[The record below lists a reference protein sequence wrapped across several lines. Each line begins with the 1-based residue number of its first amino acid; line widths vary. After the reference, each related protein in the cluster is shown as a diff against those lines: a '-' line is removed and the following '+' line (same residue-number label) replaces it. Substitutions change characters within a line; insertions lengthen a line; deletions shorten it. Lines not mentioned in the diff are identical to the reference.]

1 MWRDPRHY
9 QLGAL
14 YSLFLYGAFALGFDV
29 KPLHVVLTI
38 ATAAITQVLF
48 SWIFRVPVELRSA
61 LITSCSLCL
70 LLRSSVWWVPVFA
83 AFVAMGSKF
92 VLRWNGKHIFN
103 PANGAIILCLLVFDN
118 AWVSPGQW
126 GNTAFFGFLFAC
138 LGGLV
143 VMRAKRADVS
153 LAFLFFYSAMIF
165 ARSLYLGEPMT
176 IPFHRLE
183 SGALLLF
190 TFFMISDPKTT
201 PNSRVARILYAFLVA
216 AGAYYVTFK
225 MFRTN
230 GLLWS
235 LVVVSLLVPFM
246 DLLFRGEIYQWR
258 KKDEVQFSS

>member
-1 MWRDPRHY
+1 
-9 QLGAL
+9 
-14 YSLFLYGAFALGFDV
+14 
-29 KPLHVVLTI
+29 
-38 ATAAITQVLF
+38 
-48 SWIFRVPVELRSA
+48 
-61 LITSCSLCL
+61 
-70 LLRSSVWWVPVFA
+70 
-83 AFVAMGSKF
+83 
-92 VLRWNGKHIFN
+92 
-103 PANGAIILCLLVFDN
+103 
-118 AWVSPGQW
+118 
-126 GNTAFFGFLFAC
+126 
-138 LGGLV
+138 
-143 VMRAKRADVS
+143 MRAKRADVS

-176 IPFHRLE
+176 IPIHRLE

-235 LVVVSLLVPFM
+235 LVIVSLLVPFM